1 MLSFARLLLGA
12 IFPFAGAAAT
22 NVYDYVIVG
31 GGATGLSLAVRLSED
46 PNRTV
51 VVLEAGNRY
60 RSPLLTRILIYHC
73 VAALESES
81 DFSCE
86 EKLDH

>member
-1 MLSFARLLLGA
+1 MTINRWCLPDILHICQICYSYRHPSMLSFARILLGA

-22 NVYDYVIVG
+22 NVSDYVIVG

-60 RSPLLTRILIYHC
+60 RSPLLT
-73 VAALESES
+73 
-81 DFSCE
+81 
-86 EKLDH
+86 